1 MQGMD
6 RLLALQETD
15 TAVARLR
22 VRRDALVA
30 KETIAA
36 ARGEADA
43 AENALGELGLQLD
56 ELDRDQRRFEQ
67 EIDSLSQK
75 EAAENKRM
83 YDGSIV
89 NTKELEALQ
98 HELANL
104 QKRRSD
110 REDELLALMEQREGK
125 EAQAAQAE
133 TLNTGLRAALQ
144 TTSEA
149 ADEELVEVEADLER
163 RAAQREG
170 LVSNVD
176 AELLELYEDLR
187 TQKKGVAAVALVDGV
202 CGGCHEQ
209 LSAME
214 VDKVKKTEGVRRCPH
229 CRRILVL

>member
-15 TAVARLR
+15 TTLARLR
-22 VRRDALVA
+22 GRRDALVA
-30 KETIAA
+30 GETIAA
-36 ARGEADA
+36 ARDAADA
-43 AENALGELGLQLD
+43 AEQALGELGLQLD
-56 ELDRDQRRFEQ
+56 ELGRDQRRFEQ
-67 EIDSLSQK
+67 EIDSLTQK

-104 QKRRSD
+104 QKRRTD
-110 REDELLALMEQREGK
+110 REDELLALMEQREEK
-125 EAQAAQAE
+125 DAQAAQAE
-133 TLNTGLRAALQ
+133 TLNAALRSALQ
-144 TTSEA
+144 TTSQA
-149 ADEELVEVEADLER
+149 ADEELVAVEADLER
-163 RAAQREG
+163 RAAEREELASG
-170 LVSNVD
+170 VD
-176 AELLELYEDLR
+176 PELLELYEDLR
-187 TQKKGVAAVALVDGV
+187 AQKKGVGAVALVDGV

-214 VDKVKKTEGVRRCPH
+214 ADKVKKTEGVRRCPH